1 MNLKFFLI
9 TFVLAYI
16 LISLPAMLGIGSV
29 IDWVPEV
36 TWYQKFK
43 GYVVDGLLN
52 NFFMKII
59 IAITLGI
66 VVSLIISRR
75 QYSK

>member
-1 MNLKFFLI
+1 MNLKLFLI

-29 IDWVPEV
+29 IDWVPEA

-52 NFFMKII
+52 KFFIKII
-59 IAITLGI
+59 IASTLGI
-66 VVSLIISRR
+66 IVSLINSKR

>member
-1 MNLKFFLI
+1 
-9 TFVLAYI
+9 
-16 LISLPAMLGIGSV
+16 MLGIGSV
-29 IDWVPEV
+29 IDWVPEA

-52 NFFMKII
+52 KFFIKII
-59 IAITLGI
+59 IASTLGI
-66 VVSLIISRR
+66 IVNLINSKR